1 MPTQHQRVRRRG
13 VGEELVSSRAGRFG
27 VDVSPRR
34 PVRMGPLNR
43 DAVRIDEVGHEP
55 RLGGNVVR
63 CRLGEEVDRE
73 RHHGLDYS
81 RDTNVADIPGHCP
94 EVTHRENYDLVV
106 GNDVN
111 LLEHPMVSAAV
122 GTAAMAVGAAEAAY
136 RAAGKL
142 PIFGP
147 LMRRGVAGLSER
159 GDRWVA
165 KSADQFK
172 AQIAAVAV
180 GLVDLVLDE
189 LDLNALVRERLDIDA
204 LAADLDIE
212 AVINRVD
219 LITLADRVI
228 EGVDLPA
235 IIRESTNSM
244 TAEVMTDVRTQG
256 ERADD
261 VVAGIVDRML
271 RRGGENR

>member
-1 MPTQHQRVRRRG
+1 M
-13 VGEELVSSRAGRFG
+13 
-27 VDVSPRR
+27 
-34 PVRMGPLNR
+34 
-43 DAVRIDEVGHEP
+43 
-55 RLGGNVVR
+55 R

-73 RHHGLDYS
+73 RHYGLDCS

-94 EVTHRENYDLVV
+94 DVTHRENYDLVV
-106 GNDVN
+106 GNDVD
-111 LLEHPMVSAAV
+111 LLKHPV
-122 GTAAMAVGAAEAAY
+122 AVGAAEAAY
-136 RAAGKL
+136 RAAEKL
-142 PIFGP
+142 PVFGP
-147 LMRRGVAGLSER
+147 FMRRGVAGLSER
-159 GDRWVA
+159 GDRWVT

-235 IIRESTNSM
+235 IIRESTSSM

-261 VVAGIVDRML
+261 VLAGIVDRML
-271 RRGGENR
+271 GRGRDTR

>member
-1 MPTQHQRVRRRG
+1 
-13 VGEELVSSRAGRFG
+13 
-27 VDVSPRR
+27 
-34 PVRMGPLNR
+34 
-43 DAVRIDEVGHEP
+43 
-55 RLGGNVVR
+55 
-63 CRLGEEVDRE
+63 
-73 RHHGLDYS
+73 
-81 RDTNVADIPGHCP
+81 
-94 EVTHRENYDLVV
+94 V
-106 GNDVN
+106 GNDVD
-111 LLEHPMVSAAV
+111 LLKHPVVSAAV
-122 GTAAMAVGAAEAAY
+122 GTAAVAVGAAEAAY
-136 RAAGKL
+136 RAAEKL
-142 PIFGP
+142 PVFGP
-147 LMRRGVAGLSER
+147 FIRRGVAGLSER
-159 GDRWVA
+159 GDRWVT

-261 VVAGIVDRML
+261 VLAGIVDRML
-271 RRGGENR
+271 GRGRDTR